1 MPVAVAMLAAV
12 IERKTPTLA
21 EVAALTVLSAGV
33 MLAVWEGS
41 VTGSVTGV
49 VLCVTA
55 LFSSAAM
62 VSTTGKVR
70 TRALRLG
77 IRQYCAVPLQGAVPS
92 FGVQLWGWA
101 TGWAAVLHVVAN
113 SCPGKVQQRS
123 AEMHFWHCCPVLKVA
138 QLLGQQSTAIL
149 KTLWLHSM
157 DAQLFSETPTPA
169 EVHVLLLSPL
179 QVLVLP
185 AAWSPPASHLSG
197 CCRPSWSRV
206 LGCPEGHRPL
216 CPHTS
221 CPAVAAGPV

>member
-70 TRALRLG
+70 TRAYVWASGSIAQCRCRGLCHRLACNCG
-77 IRQYCAVPLQGAVPS
+77 
-92 FGVQLWGWA
+92 
-101 TGWAAVLHVVAN
+101 
-113 SCPGKVQQRS
+113 
-123 AEMHFWHCCPVLKVA
+123 
-138 QLLGQQSTAIL
+138 
-149 KTLWLHSM
+149 
-157 DAQLFSETPTPA
+157 
-169 EVHVLLLSPL
+169 
-179 QVLVLP
+179 
-185 AAWSPPASHLSG
+185 
-197 CCRPSWSRV
+197 
-206 LGCPEGHRPL
+206 
-216 CPHTS
+216 
-221 CPAVAAGPV
+221 AGPQAGLLCFMLSQTDPLARCNSEVQKCTSGTAALW